1 MGAQRSVVR
10 LNDGEVAEWL
20 KAHAWKACL
29 GETLTWVRIPPSPPP
44 AIGTFGSAGNLALLL
59 LSAVGFSFSGSLEN
73 VGKRIVAFVAGV
85 LKDGT
90 GRASKRIFDHPRL
103 RKHRRVL
110 HRCAVEQRVAVDGLE
125 ALRHV
130 EMLRCAVGFRLRVEI
145 GRVDDQRIAFPVTDG
160 VAQPLTDC
168 GARMLAPDP
177 YNTDL
182 MKILGQ
188 NHHG

>member
-90 GRASKRIFDHPRL
+90 GRASKRVFDYPRL
-103 RKHRRVL
+103 RKHRWVFQ
-110 HRCAVEQRVAVDGLE
+110 RCTVQKRVAADGLE
-125 ALRHV
+125 TLHHV
-130 EMLRCAVGFRLRVEI
+130 EIVRCTFELRF
-145 GRVDDQRIAFPVTDG
+145 
-160 VAQPLTDC
+160 
-168 GARMLAPDP
+168 
-177 YNTDL
+177 
-182 MKILGQ
+182 
-188 NHHG
+188 